1 MKKFFSMMLA
11 LMMVLSLTTIAWGA
25 TVAQIGTTSYDSLSA
40 ALTAADSMSGDVTI
54 TLLDD
59 VVENVTVKQIVGR
72 NLTIDGAGNNY
83 TGTITIHGNS
93 GSTATDTLTIKGVN
107 FITDAT
113 SGYFIDANSTVQSER
128 YAHHVTIDSCTFT
141 ATTANNSVG
150 AARFRQGYYISMK
163 NCTAKDL
170 FLVLWTTSGG
180 PLHVENLTAT
190 GCIEG
195 GISSANTSPVTV
207 KNSTIKTTGTNG
219 YGLRPDGS
227 GAYTLN
233 VENST
238 IEAYVPIVVRNATA
252 NGYTVNVSGN
262 NAMVAG
268 NFSNTHIAVVSNNYT
283 PNAAT
288 FTPATS
294 SYTIDTSS
302 HTGGTLNTK
311 ITDVVADGIPYD
323 TVADAI
329 ASSAEKV
336 YLKDGEYIVNLESI
350 SARDSLTIIGNGAGT
365 KLRFAGGN
373 LQASKFNKL
382 TISNCTIDKM
392 YTKSW
397 GHMVF
402 ASSTTP
408 GGIYTISNCF
418 FNGVGTQ
425 GIYINQT
432 VPATFNIKNC
442 TFNGDFGSEG
452 AVTIQN
458 NKDVNITVNVNG
470 CAFNNIP
477 ETSHRIFAIYKHG
490 GWKLNVDNK
499 VTAVNSAQL
508 ADAIANGVAE
518 VYLENGEY
526 TLPECTFTA
535 PTGKQFKAWSV
546 GGTEYNVGNSITVST
561 PTTITATWTPNT
573 YTVAFNANSG
583 DGTMEKMT
591 FTYDTAQNLT
601 ANAFTRIG
609 YNFAGWATSADGAV
623 AYANGASVSN
633 LTAENNGEVTLY
645 AVWTKIPPA
654 PVYPSVDTPAF
665 DPDEDVDVEDNTLND
680 AALAVGGA
688 IENGDVKME
697 PAAGYTVEE
706 ITKLQNEG
714 KLNLVIQKKLSYDTS
729 EKSLIDAAITK
740 VGGSASQ
747 VDVVYIDVTPVLM
760 TDDGMV
766 VATITDTEKPLTI
779 TLDLSAEMQKAA
791 EEGKFIS
798 VIRVHDGK
806 VTFLDSKLNAEK
818 TKITFTSSEFSTYA
832 VVAMDKDP
840 SANTFDAGIAM
851 YGAMAVLAATGSAVI
866 IKKRK

>member
-1 MKKFFSMMLA
+1 MKKLVVVFLA
-11 LMMVLSLTTIAWGA
+11 LVMAMSLTTVAWGTA
-25 TVAQIGTTSYDSLSA
+25 VAQIGTDSYDSLSA

-54 TLLDD
+54 TLLGD

-93 GSTATDTLTIKGVN
+93 GSTATDTLTIKRIN

-113 SGYFIDANSTVQSER
+113 SGYFIDANSTVQAER

-150 AARFRQGYYISMK
+150 AARFRQGYDISMT

-219 YGLRPDGS
+219 YGLRPDGN

-238 IEAYVPIVVRNATA
+238 IEAYIPIVVRYATA

-262 NAMVAG
+262 NTMVAG

-329 ASSAEKV
+329 ASGAEKV

-365 KLRFAGGN
+365 KLRFAGNN

-382 TISNCTIDKM
+382 TISNCTIDRM

-402 ASSTTP
+402 ASSTTA
-408 GGIYTISNCF
+408 GGIYTISDCI

-425 GIYINQT
+425 GIYINQN
-432 VPATFNIKNC
+432 VAATFNIENC

-458 NKDVNITVNVNG
+458 NNG
-470 CAFNNIP
+470 IDFTLNMTDCTFKNIP
-477 ETSHRIFAIYKHG
+477 ESSREIFVKYTYG

-499 VTAVNSAQL
+499 VAAVNSAQL
-508 ADAIANGVAE
+508 ADAIAAGVTE
-518 VYLENGEY
+518 VHLENGEY
-526 TLPECTFTA
+526 TLPECTLTT
-535 PTGKQFKAWSV
+535 PSGKQFKAWKV
-546 GGTEYNVGNSITVST
+546 GDEEYEVGEVITVST
-561 PTTITATWTPNT
+561 ATTLTAVWESVPVYYPPVEETPEETKPVETPTEPPVEITPPVEEPVTPAPEDT
-573 YTVAFNANSG
+573 TPAVTPDETPVVD
-583 DGTMEKMT
+583 DGT
-591 FTYDTAQNLT
+591 
-601 ANAFTRIG
+601 
-609 YNFAGWATSADGAV
+609 ADDSTTNEAP
-623 AYANGASVSN
+623 
-633 LTAENNGEVTLY
+633 TETTEPNNGSIGI
-645 AVWTKIPPA
+645 WI
-654 PVYPSVDTPAF
+654 
-665 DPDEDVDVEDNTLND
+665 
-680 AALAVGGA
+680 
-688 IENGDVKME
+688 
-697 PAAGYTVEE
+697 
-706 ITKLQNEG
+706 
-714 KLNLVIQKKLSYDTS
+714 VI
-729 EKSLIDAAITK
+729 
-740 VGGSASQ
+740 G
-747 VDVVYIDVTPVLM
+747 
-760 TDDGMV
+760 V
-766 VATITDTEKPLTI
+766 VALVGC
-779 TLDLSAEMQKAA
+779 SA
-791 EEGKFIS
+791 
-798 VIRVHDGK
+798 
-806 VTFLDSKLNAEK
+806 
-818 TKITFTSSEFSTYA
+818 
-832 VVAMDKDP
+832 
-840 SANTFDAGIAM
+840 
-851 YGAMAVLAATGSAVI
+851 AVI
-866 IKKRK
+866 IGKNRK

>member
-1 MKKFFSMMLA
+1 MKKFFGLILA
-11 LMMVLSLTTIAWGA
+11 LILALSLTTMAWGA
-25 TVAQIGTTSYDSLSA
+25 AVAQIGTTPYDSLSA

-54 TLLDD
+54 KLLDD
-59 VVENVTVKQIVGR
+59 VVEDVIVKQIVGR
-72 NLTIDGAGNNY
+72 NLTIDGDDHSFDGI
-83 TGTITIHGNS
+83 ITIHGNS
-93 GSTATDTLTIKGVN
+93 GYEALDTLTIQNIN
-107 FITDAT
+107 FITADT
-113 SGYFIDANSTVQSER
+113 SGYFIDSNNSTDTDKR
-128 YAHHVTIDSCTFT
+128 YAHRVTIDRCTFT

-150 AARFRQGYYISMK
+150 AARFRQGYNISMT

-170 FLVLWTTSGG
+170 FLVLWTTSGKN
-180 PLHVENLTAT
+180 LYVENLTAT

-195 GISSANTSPVTV
+195 GISSATTSPVTV

-227 GAYTLN
+227 DAYTLN

-238 IEAYVPIVVRNATA
+238 IEAYIPIVVRNATA

-262 NAMVAG
+262 NTMVAG

-294 SYTIDTSS
+294 SYTIDTSY

-311 ITDVVADGIPYD
+311 ITDVVADGTPYD

-329 ASSAEKV
+329 ASGAAKV
-336 YLKDGEYIVNLESI
+336 YLNDGEYIVNLESI

-392 YTKSW
+392 YTKKW

-408 GGIYTISNCF
+408 GGVYTISNCI

-425 GIYINQT
+425 GIYINQN
-432 VPATFNIKNC
+432 VPATFNIENC
-442 TFNGDFGSEG
+442 TFDGNFGKEG

-458 NKDVNITVNVNG
+458 NENVAITVNVNG

-477 ETSHRIFAIYKHG
+477 ETSHRICALYKHG

-546 GGTEYNVGNSITVST
+546 GGTEYNTGDSITIST
-561 PTTITATWTPNT
+561 PTTITATWTAIP
-573 YTVAFNANSG
+573 SG
-583 DGTMEKMT
+583 GYYPVETPEETPVDTPEEKPAET
-591 FTYDTAQNLT
+591 KPVEEPVTPPAEEEVVTPTPEDTTPVVPDEPVINEPVVDEPPVDDEPQQGSIAV
-601 ANAFTRIG
+601 
-609 YNFAGWATSADGAV
+609 WVVVGAV
-623 AYANGASVSN
+623 AV
-633 LTAENNGEVTLY
+633 
-645 AVWTKIPPA
+645 
-654 PVYPSVDTPAF
+654 
-665 DPDEDVDVEDNTLND
+665 
-680 AALAVGGA
+680 
-688 IENGDVKME
+688 
-697 PAAGYTVEE
+697 
-706 ITKLQNEG
+706 
-714 KLNLVIQKKLSYDTS
+714 
-729 EKSLIDAAITK
+729 
-740 VGGSASQ
+740 
-747 VDVVYIDVTPVLM
+747 
-760 TDDGMV
+760 
-766 VATITDTEKPLTI
+766 
-779 TLDLSAEMQKAA
+779 
-791 EEGKFIS
+791 
-798 VIRVHDGK
+798 
-806 VTFLDSKLNAEK
+806 
-818 TKITFTSSEFSTYA
+818 
-832 VVAMDKDP
+832 
-840 SANTFDAGIAM
+840 
-851 YGAMAVLAATGSAVI
+851 ATGSAAI
-866 IKKRK
+866 IIGKKRNS